1 MLVASHESG
10 GDRGR
15 SECKDKTVT
24 HQVPRHRGEERDGH
38 KKHRGSHS
46 GESQSSG
53 RCVPEASRIQDFQ
66 NVDTAT
72 LGGQREPRE
81 QEIAFGIRDAEVS
94 LKPRC
99 GFGEDVLA

>member
-38 KKHRGSHS
+38 KKHRGSHREKVRAVE
-46 GESQSSG
+46 GVFQKPVES
-53 RCVPEASRIQDFQ
+53 RTSRIWTQLLL
-66 NVDTAT
+66 VV
-72 LGGQREPRE
+72 RENP
-81 QEIAFGIRDAEVS
+81 EIKR
-94 LKPRC
+94 
-99 GFGEDVLA
+99 